1 MNRTNRLISFFCGVT
16 LVVACLAPGWTGAR
30 AQQARVPVMYGAEP
44 GLDACGGLGR
54 VKGLKRGGDNFLS
67 VRAGPGASHRE
78 IDRLRNGR
86 SVWFC
91 DGNGDWIGIVYGT
104 AGQECKVG
112 SPVARKMPYPGPCR
126 SGWVHRAFVE
136 LMAG

>member
-1 MNRTNRLISFFCGVT
+1 MNRKSRSAPVFCAAALAAG
-16 LVVACLAPGWTGAR
+16 CLAAGWTGAS
-30 AQQARVPVMYGAEP
+30 AQRARVPVMYGGAP

-54 VKGLKRGGDNFLS
+54 VRGLQRGGDNFLS
-67 VRAGPGASHRE
+67 VRAGPGTHHRE

-91 DGNGDWIGIVYGT
+91 DGSGDWIGIVYGA
-104 AGQECKVG
+104 AGQECNVG

-126 SGWVHRAFVE
+126 SGWVHKTFVE